1 MRANLTAV
9 GDDTL
14 DSPTK
19 RAPLK
24 LSQVRQIFR
33 LLAEVRRRGDDPQ
46 QWRPFMAKELLTLFN
61 AELVISTEIYVQP
74 TSEKGAWDVVDI
86 GWGSDTTENTW
97 RIESRNRETNPEA
110 FELIIH
116 PEKELAEDRVSV
128 EPQRPLHRGSTF
140 MMSNMPLPHI
150 NAVDQLG
157 VHRAHG
163 AGLFTD
169 TDHRLLRLLH
179 VELAR
184 FWRADVLA
192 QTRDPASSLA
202 PRLKQTVELLCDG
215 KSEKEIAFKL
225 GISPHT
231 VHNYVKALH
240 QRFNVSSRGELIAAA
255 TKSDKDFVPRLS
267 VEVFPIAKK
276 QSKDDEPAKR

>member
-1 MRANLTAV
+1 
-9 GDDTL
+9 
-14 DSPTK
+14 
-19 RAPLK
+19 
-24 LSQVRQIFR
+24 
-33 LLAEVRRRGDDPQ
+33 
-46 QWRPFMAKELLTLFN
+46 MATELLKLFN
-61 AELVISTEIYVQP
+61 AEVVISTEIYVQP
-74 TSEKGAWDVVDI
+74 TGEKGEWDVVDI
-86 GWGSDTTENTW
+86 GWGADSTEHTW
-97 RIESRNRETNPEA
+97 RIESRSRETNLGA

-116 PEKELAEDRVSV
+116 PEKPPAEDRVPV

-169 TDHRLLRLLH
+169 VDHRLLRLLH
-179 VELAR
+179 IELAR
-184 FWRADVLA
+184 FWRADVLE
-192 QTRDPASSLA
+192 QTRDPARSLA
-202 PRLKQTVELLCDG
+202 PRLKQTLELLCDG

-255 TKSDKDFVPRLS
+255 TRSEKDFVPRLS
-267 VEVFPIAKK
+267 VEVFPIAKN
-276 QSKDDEPAKR
+276 QPISRDTRDDQPAKR